1 MKITSQ
7 ANKHLTTKSLKNKI
21 KPKLAQR
28 FKAVTHMTPTSERAR
43 RHLIDTEGYDPVHM
57 YKVLSKTP
65 VPTQQEWSMRLKKV
79 DEFVQKV
86 TTASFLDK
94 YRLER

>member
-7 ANKHLTTKSLKNKI
+7 ADKHLTTKSLRNKI

-28 FKAVTHMTPTSERAR
+28 FKAATHMTLGERTR
-43 RHLIDTEGYDPVHM
+43 HHLIITEGYDPVHM
-57 YKVLSKTP
+57 YQVLSKTP
-65 VPTQQEWSMRLKKV
+65 APTQQEWSLRLKNA
-79 DEFVQKV
+79 DEFVQKI
-86 TTASFLDK
+86 TTAPFLDK